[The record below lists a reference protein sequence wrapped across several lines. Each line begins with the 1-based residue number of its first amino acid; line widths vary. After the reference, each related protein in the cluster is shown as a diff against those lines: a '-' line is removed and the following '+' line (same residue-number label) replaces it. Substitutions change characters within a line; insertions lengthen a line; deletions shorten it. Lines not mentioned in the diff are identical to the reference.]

1 MAGKSQEDEEFQQ
14 ILSEIGGKERI
25 HLVSES
31 WNPQDGNPPQLVEEL
46 VKDIFHSPFLEYRD
60 DATDNF
66 NHMASNISNGS
77 VSAGDK
83 SQENQTSFERTSTS
97 NYVSRAKALHSSQ
110 GGELM
115 QPQRPQGLEM
125 NAKRDEE
132 DTEKATAVKRGIFNK
147 SCDPRGIHRAIDS
160 PIIIFI
166 FRQEF
171 IICIENRIC
180 LKEILK
186 DVKVRLKKTGVV
198 PALLGLVYLRGQ
210 SRETCTSIA
219 VLDQLM
225 RSVFRSHSSETIW
238 VGPFVPN
245 TADGTHTIKKNVCRT
260 LQSSLRRGNAVNRG
274 SGLSEMLQ
282 CFPWS
287 HRGVQRN
294 AATSTSINGKQGG
307 ADCVEEC
314 VPLTKTSTANVQQA
328 GCNMSG

>member
-132 DTEKATAVKRGIFNK
+132 DTEKATAVKRG
-147 SCDPRGIHRAIDS
+147 
-160 PIIIFI
+160 
-166 FRQEF
+166 
-171 IICIENRIC
+171 
-180 LKEILK
+180 
-186 DVKVRLKKTGVV
+186 
-198 PALLGLVYLRGQ
+198 
-210 SRETCTSIA
+210 
-219 VLDQLM
+219 
-225 RSVFRSHSSETIW
+225 
-238 VGPFVPN
+238 
-245 TADGTHTIKKNVCRT
+245 
-260 LQSSLRRGNAVNRG
+260 NAVNRG